1 MTRGR
6 IAEGGS
12 PQGCS
17 SCSTPDAG
25 REEPMAEAMGRSV
38 ATASSVERPPTRVG
52 MDPDIYTDV
61 KFLVFF
67 LRL

>member
-1 MTRGR
+1 
-6 IAEGGS
+6 
-12 PQGCS
+12 
-17 SCSTPDAG
+17 
-25 REEPMAEAMGRSV
+25 MAEAMGRSV